1 MQKSIGKLIF
11 WCLLG
16 VLTVVC
22 SASANFT
29 LTATPER
36 SVGENRGSLKRLE
49 SDVIGAER
57 ASLGGKLSLNPELAT
72 LTVLLVGGLAVG
84 SMRMARKYRSGMR

>member
-1 MQKSIGKLIF
+1 MQKSIGKLIS

-16 VLTVVC
+16 VLTVVF
-22 SASANFT
+22 SA
-29 LTATPER
+29 TATPER
-36 SVGENRGSLKRLE
+36 SVGENRGSPKRLQ

-57 ASLGGKLSLNPELAT
+57 AGLGGMSLNPEPAT

-84 SMRMARKYRSGMR
+84 SMRMARKYRSSMR

>member
-16 VLTVVC
+16 VLTVIC

-29 LTATPER
+29 VTATPER
-36 SVGENRGSLKRLE
+36 SVGENRGSLKRLQ

-57 ASLGGKLSLNPELAT
+57 ASLQGMSLNPEPAT
-72 LTVLLVGGLAVG
+72 LTVLLVGALAVG
-84 SMRMARKYRSGMR
+84 SMRMARKYRNGMR